1 MQLRDGMS
9 ATLQRIADRMDA
21 VNQRFERMQT
31 LAEQSAPTAPYDR
44 LQAEL
49 GAVRT
54 QLQGVTDEFDQMRQS
69 VDNVQPSA
77 TNLMGTLRRIGA
89 AVIGS
94 QIVKGVVGMSDELT
108 QTTARLNLMNDGL
121 QTTKEL
127 QDMIYQSAM
136 RSRGAYADTAAA
148 VSKMGLLAG
157 DAFANN
163 EEVIAFVEQLNKQFK
178 IAGTSADGQA
188 AAMLQLTQA
197 MGAGVLR
204 GEELNSVF
212 EQAPTIIQA
221 ITDYLGITTGELRD
235 LAAEGQITADIV
247 KNAMFAAADETNA
260 RFESIPMT
268 WSDVWTQAGNIATMA
283 LQPLLNGINWIA
295 NNLAI
300 IAPLAIGVGGAIGVL
315 MLFANWS
322 NICAAATR
330 AWTAAQKLLNLA
342 MAANPVGIVIA
353 AVILLVGLIFAVVA
367 AVNKATGTSLSAIGI
382 ITGALAVAG
391 AFVGN
396 LFVTLINAVIDVFAA
411 LWNFIAAFANFFG
424 NVFNDPVG
432 AIARLFFDLVDTIL
446 SLLQSLASAIDT
458 IFGSNLAGAVQGWRD
473 SLGGWVD
480 ATFGQGE
487 EIMAKVNAEDYHLE
501 RFTYSGAWDAGY
513 NWGANLQTNI
523 ADALNLDSLLGAT
536 DLSGLSDAATI
547 PTAADPTALLSDIAD
562 NTDQIADDVEM
573 SSEDLELLR
582 DIAERQEINRY
593 TTAEIRVEMVNN
605 NTISSEMDIDGVVN
619 LLEIKV
625 QEAMAASAEGVH
637 I

>member
-1 MQLRDGMS
+1 MS

-54 QLQGVTDEFDQMRQS
+54 QLQGVTYAFDQMRQS

-342 MAANPVGIVIA
+342 MAANPVGIIIA
-353 AVILLVGLIFAVVA
+353 AVILLIGLIFAVVA
-367 AVNKATGTSLSAIGI
+367 AVNKATGNSLSAIGI

-536 DLSGLSDAATI
+536 DLSDAATI

-625 QEAMAASAEGVH
+625 QEAMVTSAEGVH

>member
-77 TNLMGTLRRIGA
+77 NNLMGTLRRIGA

-353 AVILLVGLIFAVVA
+353 AVILLIGLIFAVVA

-458 IFGSNLAGAVQGWRD
+458 IFGSNLASAVQGWRD

-523 ADALNLDSLLGAT
+523 ADALNLDSLLGST
-536 DLSGLSDAATI
+536 DLSDAATI
-547 PTAADPTALLSDIAD
+547 PTAADPTALLSDIAA

>member
-1 MQLRDGMS
+1 MS

-54 QLQGVTDEFDQMRQS
+54 QLQGVTDAFDQMRQS

-342 MAANPVGIVIA
+342 MAANPVGIIIA
-353 AVILLVGLIFAVVA
+353 AVILLIGLIFAVVA
-367 AVNKATGTSLSAIGI
+367 AVNKATGNSLSAIGI
-382 ITGALAVAG
+382 ITGVLAVAG

-536 DLSGLSDAATI
+536 DLSDAATI

-625 QEAMAASAEGVH
+625 QEAMVTSAEGVH

>member
-1 MQLRDGMS
+1 MS

-54 QLQGVTDEFDQMRQS
+54 QLQGVTDAFDQMRQS

-136 RSRGAYADTAAA
+136 RSRGAYADTAEA

-353 AVILLVGLIFAVVA
+353 AVILLIGLIFAVVA
-367 AVNKATGTSLSAIGI
+367 AVNKATGNSLSAIGI

-536 DLSGLSDAATI
+536 DLSDAATI

>member
-54 QLQGVTDEFDQMRQS
+54 QLQGVTDEFDRMRQS

-77 TNLMGTLRRIGA
+77 NNLMGTLRRIGA

-178 IAGTSADGQA
+178 IAGTSADGQV

-295 NNLAI
+295 NNLDI
-300 IAPLAIGVGGAIGVL
+300 IAPIVLATGAAFAI
-315 MLFANWS
+315 FAIAANWT
-322 NICAAATR
+322 NICTAATNGL
-330 AWTAAQKLLNLA
+330 AAAQKLLNTV
-342 MAANPVGIVIA
+342 MALNPVVLIIGSLI
-353 AVILLVGLIFAVVA
+353 ILIGVIFAVITA
-367 AVNKATGTSLSAIGI
+367 MNKARNTAVSALGV
-382 ITGALAVAG
+382 ITGAFAVAG
-391 AFVGN
+391 AFIYNNFYLPVWN
-396 LFVTLINAVIDVFAA
+396 LFADLC
-411 LWNFIAAFANFFG
+411 NFIG
-424 NVFNDPVG
+424 NVFNDPVA
-432 AIARLFFDLVDTIL
+432 AIEILFLQLNQRVVGFVRDMVEKIE
-446 SLLQSLASAIDT
+446 SLINLIPGVEVNITGGLDSFYDSYSQKIQQIKDASGWQEFVQRKEAIDY
-458 IFGSNLAGAVQGWRD
+458 NVAY
-473 SLGGWVD
+473 
-480 ATFGQGE
+480 
-487 EIMAKVNAEDYHLE
+487 N
-501 RFTYSGAWDAGY
+501 AGY

-523 ADALNLDSLLGAT
+523 ADALNLDSLLGST
-536 DLSGLSDAATI
+536 DLSDAATI

>member
-1 MQLRDGMS
+1 MS

-54 QLQGVTDEFDQMRQS
+54 QLQGVTDAFDQMRQS

-353 AVILLVGLIFAVVA
+353 AVILLIGLIFAVVA
-367 AVNKATGTSLSAIGI
+367 AVNKATGNSLSAIGI

-424 NVFNDPVG
+424 NVFDDPVG

-536 DLSGLSDAATI
+536 DLSDAATI

>member
-77 TNLMGTLRRIGA
+77 NNLMGTLRRIGA

-353 AVILLVGLIFAVVA
+353 AVILLIGLIFAVVA
-367 AVNKATGTSLSAIGI
+367 AVNKATGNSLSAIGI

-424 NVFNDPVG
+424 NVFDDPVG

-536 DLSGLSDAATI
+536 DLSDAATI

-625 QEAMAASAEGVH
+625 QEAMVTSAEGVH

>member
-54 QLQGVTDEFDQMRQS
+54 QLQGVTDEFDRMRQS

-77 TNLMGTLRRIGA
+77 NNLMGTLRRIGA

-295 NNLAI
+295 NNLDI
-300 IAPLAIGVGGAIGVL
+300 IAPIVLATGAAFAI
-315 MLFANWS
+315 FAIAANWT
-322 NICAAATR
+322 NICTAATNGL
-330 AWTAAQKLLNLA
+330 AAAQKLLNTV
-342 MAANPVGIVIA
+342 MALNPVVLIIGSLI
-353 AVILLVGLIFAVVA
+353 ILIGVIFAVITA
-367 AVNKATGTSLSAIGI
+367 MNKARNTTVSALGV
-382 ITGALAVAG
+382 ITGAFAVAG
-391 AFVGN
+391 AFIYNNFYLPVWN
-396 LFVTLINAVIDVFAA
+396 LFADLC
-411 LWNFIAAFANFFG
+411 NFIG
-424 NVFNDPVG
+424 NVFNDPVA
-432 AIARLFFDLVDTIL
+432 AIEILFLQLNQRVVGFVRDMVEKIE
-446 SLLQSLASAIDT
+446 SLINLIPGVEVNITGGLDSFYDSYSQKIQQIKDASGWQEFVQRKEAIDY
-458 IFGSNLAGAVQGWRD
+458 NVAY
-473 SLGGWVD
+473 
-480 ATFGQGE
+480 
-487 EIMAKVNAEDYHLE
+487 N
-501 RFTYSGAWDAGY
+501 AGY

-523 ADALNLDSLLGAT
+523 ADALNLDSLLGST
-536 DLSGLSDAATI
+536 DLSDAATI

>member
-1 MQLRDGMS
+1 MS

-54 QLQGVTDEFDQMRQS
+54 QLQGVTDAFDQMRQS

-353 AVILLVGLIFAVVA
+353 AVILLIGLIFAVVA
-367 AVNKATGTSLSAIGI
+367 AVNKATGNSLSAIGI

-536 DLSGLSDAATI
+536 DLSDAATI

>member
-54 QLQGVTDEFDQMRQS
+54 QLQGVTDEFDRMRQS

-77 TNLMGTLRRIGA
+77 NNLMGTLRRIGA

-178 IAGTSADGQA
+178 IAGTSADGQV

-295 NNLAI
+295 NNLDI
-300 IAPLAIGVGGAIGVL
+300 IAPIVLATGAAFAI
-315 MLFANWS
+315 FAIAANWT
-322 NICAAATR
+322 NICTAATNGL
-330 AWTAAQKLLNLA
+330 AAAQKLLNTV
-342 MAANPVGIVIA
+342 MALNPVVLIIGSLI
-353 AVILLVGLIFAVVA
+353 ILIGVIFAVITA
-367 AVNKATGTSLSAIGI
+367 MNKARNTTVSALGV
-382 ITGALAVAG
+382 ITGAFAVAG
-391 AFVGN
+391 AFIYNNFYLPVWN
-396 LFVTLINAVIDVFAA
+396 LFADLC
-411 LWNFIAAFANFFG
+411 NFIG
-424 NVFNDPVG
+424 NVFNDPVA
-432 AIARLFFDLVDTIL
+432 AIEILFLQLNQRVVGFVRDMVEKIE
-446 SLLQSLASAIDT
+446 SLINLIPGVEVNITGGLDSFYDSYSQKIQQIKDASGWQEFVQRKEAIDY
-458 IFGSNLAGAVQGWRD
+458 NVAY
-473 SLGGWVD
+473 
-480 ATFGQGE
+480 
-487 EIMAKVNAEDYHLE
+487 N
-501 RFTYSGAWDAGY
+501 AGY

-523 ADALNLDSLLGAT
+523 ADALNLDSLLGST
-536 DLSGLSDAATI
+536 DLSDAATI

>member
-1 MQLRDGMS
+1 MS

-54 QLQGVTDEFDQMRQS
+54 QLQGVTDEFDRMRQS

-353 AVILLVGLIFAVVA
+353 AVILLIGLIFAVVA
-367 AVNKATGTSLSAIGI
+367 AVNKATGNSLSAIGI

-536 DLSGLSDAATI
+536 DLSDAATI

>member
-1 MQLRDGMS
+1 MS

-54 QLQGVTDEFDQMRQS
+54 QLQGVTDAFDQMRQS

-127 QDMIYQSAM
+127 QDMIYQPAM

-353 AVILLVGLIFAVVA
+353 AVILLIGLIFAVVA
-367 AVNKATGTSLSAIGI
+367 AVNKATGNSLSAIGI

-536 DLSGLSDAATI
+536 DLSDAATI

-625 QEAMAASAEGVH
+625 QEAMVTSAEGVH